1 MLPEVAMAAIHNARP
16 DEDAGGFMMRRNEI
30 LLAAVSLALVA
41 ACGGGS
47 NRASTVVTVGSAGA
61 TLKAGAATL
70 TIPAGALLQNTQ
82 ITLREAEP
90 QHQGRSDRVEVEP
103 RGTTL
108 AQAAHL
114 AVKVDDNNARVK
126 MHNGS
131 DDLVDVE
138 VEDRNHGVYKTSMSQ
153 LGEVEVELEHG
164 ASCATACTTGQECDD
179 GVCKAHTEDAAKRT
193 CDPVCASGQEC
204 DDSVCKPHSEME
216 PGGPG
221 GTATCNPS
229 CATGL
234 ECDDGVCKVH
244 KA

>member
-1 MLPEVAMAAIHNARP
+1 
-16 DEDAGGFMMRRNEI
+16 MMRTNEI
-30 LLAAVSLALVA
+30 LLAAASLALVA

-47 NRASTVVTVGSAGA
+47 NRASTAVTVGSAGA

-70 TIPAGALLQNTQ
+70 TIPAGALAQNTQ

-90 QHQGRSDRVEVEP
+90 EHQGRVERVEVEP

-108 AQAAHL
+108 AQPAHIS
-114 AVKVDDNNARVK
+114 VKVDDNNARVK

-164 ASCATACTTGQECDD
+164 KTCTTACTTGQECDD
-179 GVCKAHTEDAAKRT
+179 GVCKAHSEDAGKKT
-193 CDPVCASGQEC
+193 CDPICASGQEC
-204 DDSVCKPHSEME
+204 DDGACKTHNEVE
-216 PGGPG
+216 GGPPG
-221 GTATCNPS
+221 GTATCDPA

-234 ECDDGVCKVH
+234 ECDDGVCKAH
-244 KA
+244 KT